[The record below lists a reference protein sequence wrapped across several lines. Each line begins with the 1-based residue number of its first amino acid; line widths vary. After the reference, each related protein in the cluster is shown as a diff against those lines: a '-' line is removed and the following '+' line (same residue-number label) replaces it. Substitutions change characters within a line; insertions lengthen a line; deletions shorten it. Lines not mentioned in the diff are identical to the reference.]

1 MTKHSLAAAVR
12 QALRNGSIDSGSRHG
27 YLAYTL
33 SALALATLAGSP
45 ARAAD
50 EATLEEITVTGSRI
64 RQETGMTTPVPVTSV
79 TTEDLK
85 MSNPGASL
93 VDQLD
98 KLPQLFQTESAQRG
112 SGALFGNAGGS
123 YVNLRGLGS

>member
-1 MTKHSLAAAVR
+1 MKSHTLAAAVR
-12 QALRNGSIDSGSRHG
+12 QALRNGPG
-27 YLAYTL
+27 LARTMTGL
-33 SALALATLAGSP
+33 TMAALAGSS
-45 ARAAD
+45 AYAA
-50 EATLEEITVTGSRI
+50 EETVLQEVTVTGSRI

-85 MSNPGASL
+85 LSNPGASL

-98 KLPQLFQTESAQRG
+98 KLPQLFQTESAQRS

-123 YVNLRGLGS
+123 YVNLRGLG

>member
-1 MTKHSLAAAVR
+1 MSNHSLAAAIR
-12 QALRNGSIDSGSRHG
+12 QVLRNGSVDAANQRQG
-27 YLAYTL
+27 LACAL
-33 SALALATLAGSP
+33 SALTLAALAASP
-45 ARAAD
+45 AYTAEEPA
-50 EATLEEITVTGSRI
+50 LEEITVTGSRI

-98 KLPQLFQTESAQRG
+98 KLPQLFQTESAQRS
-112 SGALFGNAGGS
+112 SGKAANP
-123 YVNLRGLGS
+123 